1 MKTLLLHTDFS
12 KDGTTHE
19 IRTLKRRIMK
29 KSVLAFSII
38 LLIFTWGGVHNDAL
52 AQNITIRGRVTD
64 ATTKLPI
71 DYAAVVAKG
80 ANLAEMTD
88 ADGAYEIRVAP
99 GTTLEY
105 SCLGY
110 ISRTQKGECRT
121 SPSKLTQFRLTPS
134 WQSATAPPSEAT

>member
-1 MKTLLLHTDFS
+1 
-12 KDGTTHE
+12 
-19 IRTLKRRIMK
+19 MK

-52 AQNITIRGRVTD
+52 AQNITIRGKVTD

-105 SCLGY
+105 SCFGY
-110 ISRTQKGECRT
+110 I
-121 SPSKLTQFRLTPS
+121 
-134 WQSATAPPSEAT
+134 